1 MAPTVEAVAPARIDL
16 AGGTLDIW
24 PVYLM
29 LDGPVTVNLGLGLPA
44 RARVTPAG
52 RGRFVLRSLDH
63 RSEESFRSRD
73 AMLRGAKHR
82 LAAEAIRAIPV
93 DGAVVETSS
102 GVPPG
107 SGLGGSSA
115 LAVALCAAL
124 RGAAGDRRELALFA
138 SDMEGRV
145 IQVPPG
151 SQDHLAA
158 AFGGLSAWHY
168 GPGGVRREPL
178 PGDAR
183 ALARCLVL
191 CYTGV
196 THSSAV
202 NNWRVTKAFLD
213 GDRAVRRGFAEVA
226 AAAVEVRAA
235 VLRGDLRGIA
245 AGKDRDSRA
254 RNRRGGRPP
263 LRGRRRGLHGL
274 RRPGR
279 GAPRRRRGG
288 ARGPRRHD
296 PPRGPRP
303 PRRAGPAAP
312 VKGLRAVFLDLD
324 DTLLDTAGILLGPAR
339 LEAGAAMVAAG
350 LPGTPEAAA
359 AGLARIARSNPGEDP
374 FALLAG
380 ELGADPMRVGVAGWG
395 AFYKRKVPDA
405 MPLVDGAAEALRS
418 LRARGVRLFLVTF
431 GDVATQESKV
441 RATGV
446 TSLVDRVV
454 YEPLGPAAD
463 KGRAFRAICEEEN
476 LDPKTCAAIGDRPDA
491 EIAAGR
497 ALGMFTVRVRRGE
510 HAAMEGAADR
520 TVATFAEA
528 AGLLTAS

>member
-124 RGAAGDRRELALFA
+124 RGAAGDRRDLALFA

-178 PGDAR
+178 PGDPR

-245 AGKDRDSRA
+245 AGMDRDSRA
-254 RNRRGGRPP
+254 RKRLFPGFLTPAMDRMARAARRAGAVGGRPC
-263 LRGRRRGLHGL
+263 
-274 RRPGR
+274 
-279 GAPRRRRGG
+279 GAGG
-288 ARGPRRHD
+288 GGSMVFVVRDEA
-296 PPRGPRP
+296 
-303 PRRAGPAAP
+303 RRAAVEAALVDLGGTILPAAP
-312 VKGLRAVFLDLD
+312 DLR
-324 DTLLDTAGILLGPAR
+324 G
-339 LEAGAAMVAAG
+339 
-350 LPGTPEAAA
+350 
-359 AGLARIARSNPGEDP
+359 
-374 FALLAG
+374 
-380 ELGADPMRVGVAGWG
+380 
-395 AFYKRKVPDA
+395 
-405 MPLVDGAAEALRS
+405 
-418 LRARGVRLFLVTF
+418 
-431 GDVATQESKV
+431 
-441 RATGV
+441 
-446 TSLVDRVV
+446 
-454 YEPLGPAAD
+454 
-463 KGRAFRAICEEEN
+463 
-476 LDPKTCAAIGDRPDA
+476 
-491 EIAAGR
+491 
-497 ALGMFTVRVRRGE
+497 VRVRR
-510 HAAMEGAADR
+510 
-520 TVATFAEA
+520 
-528 AGLLTAS
+528 LP